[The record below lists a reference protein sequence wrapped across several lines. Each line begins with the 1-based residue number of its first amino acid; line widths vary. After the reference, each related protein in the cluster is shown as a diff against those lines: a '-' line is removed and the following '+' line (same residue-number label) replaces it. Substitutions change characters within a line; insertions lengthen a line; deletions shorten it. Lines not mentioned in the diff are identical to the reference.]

1 MTKLSIAQ
9 RDYER
14 DLLVFALPNSHPV
27 IGCARPNC
35 FGWDLNGHALNTSD
49 DSNGNSENK
58 PFFHRVKHQPDG
70 FMRQQLAAQ
79 APNAIPSEL
88 SPSEWFQAQ
97 HSNCAANFT
106 DSSAC
111 SVEDQWLGGI
121 APMADARKSPFQ
133 LRCCSYRALRHS
145 ADRGVAI
152 VKAGQIV
159 YGGEVLN
166 GDRQYAFDYIA
177 NVERHVD
184 AKGVF
189 YEVSVRRMPCLPRP
203 KLNAKFDGVLDKEV
217 LKRLIAGAEGETEE
231 KKYRSPVKESANVI
245 KTTHLQAAVNN
256 DDFSDFRRAYD
267 APPAYSGANAIEG
280 PFAEGEAR
288 VPSPATIRSRQ
299 GNNRQPQYGANSYRP
314 NVNANAYN
322 QNGAYNNAGGGGG
335 YQQQQQQQQQ
345 TSSNYY
351 NNNNA
356 YTAQNSV
363 QKPQLSVAADYTNLA
378 GSSNYPNLGTSNVAA
393 RNGGGFRQKIICD
406 RNMTR
411 AKRQACENYYP
422 VNQQQTQQYSSGGG
436 GGGSSD
442 CCTTCGCACGCCC
455 SSGGGF
461 FCFAGDT
468 LVQLVDGSQK
478 RMDKLTMGDWVASA
492 NGSQLL
498 YSMVES
504 WIHRMPSEEAEFVR
518 LELEDGRMLK
528 LPGKHFIYASKCTG
542 NGGYVPVE
550 KAHARM
556 VYAEEVRLGDCVF
569 AQDESKSM
577 ALFEHRVFNIDRV
590 QERGIYAPMTG
601 TGDIVVH
608 GVLASC
614 YNIERNNVLQK
625 SFFNNWKTLPLIDQ
639 IYGHISEEQVE
650 VPSWLRLLV
659 EHVMPFVVPK

>member
-1 MTKLSIAQ
+1 
-9 RDYER
+9 
-14 DLLVFALPNSHPV
+14 
-27 IGCARPNC
+27 
-35 FGWDLNGHALNTSD
+35 
-49 DSNGNSENK
+49 
-58 PFFHRVKHQPDG
+58 
-70 FMRQQLAAQ
+70 
-79 APNAIPSEL
+79 
-88 SPSEWFQAQ
+88 
-97 HSNCAANFT
+97 
-106 DSSAC
+106 
-111 SVEDQWLGGI
+111 
-121 APMADARKSPFQ
+121 
-133 LRCCSYRALRHS
+133 
-145 ADRGVAI
+145 
-152 VKAGQIV
+152 
-159 YGGEVLN
+159 
-166 GDRQYAFDYIA
+166 
-177 NVERHVD
+177 
-184 AKGVF
+184 
-189 YEVSVRRMPCLPRP
+189 
-203 KLNAKFDGVLDKEV
+203 
-217 LKRLIAGAEGETEE
+217 
-231 KKYRSPVKESANVI
+231 
-245 KTTHLQAAVNN
+245 
-256 DDFSDFRRAYD
+256 
-267 APPAYSGANAIEG
+267 
-280 PFAEGEAR
+280 
-288 VPSPATIRSRQ
+288 
-299 GNNRQPQYGANSYRP
+299 
-314 NVNANAYN
+314 
-322 QNGAYNNAGGGGG
+322 
-335 YQQQQQQQQQ
+335 
-345 TSSNYY
+345 
-351 NNNNA
+351 
-356 YTAQNSV
+356 
-363 QKPQLSVAADYTNLA
+363 
-378 GSSNYPNLGTSNVAA
+378 
-393 RNGGGFRQKIICD
+393 
-406 RNMTR
+406 MTR

-528 LPGKHFIYASKCTG
+528 LTGKHFIYASKCTG

-556 VYAEEVRLGDCVF
+556 VYAEEVRPGDC
-569 AQDESKSM
+569 SKSM

-590 QERGIYAPMTG
+590 RERGIYAPMTG

-639 IYGHISEEQVE
+639 IYGHISEEQIE